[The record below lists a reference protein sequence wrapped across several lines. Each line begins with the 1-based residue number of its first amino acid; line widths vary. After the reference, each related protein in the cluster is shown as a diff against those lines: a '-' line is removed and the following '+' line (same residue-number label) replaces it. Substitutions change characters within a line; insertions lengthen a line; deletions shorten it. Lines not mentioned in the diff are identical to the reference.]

1 MKMKKDLKQIK
12 QYFKQP
18 KKKKKVVGHI
28 WLIVFVITVLRSL
41 FNKWCCKCMGWAA
54 GQKLT

>member
-18 KKKKKVVGHI
+18 KKKKKSCRTYMANC
-28 WLIVFVITVLRSL
+28 FCDNSTQES
-41 FNKWCCKCMGWAA
+41 F
-54 GQKLT
+54 Q